1 LSSPPRLRAVKRWKK
16 KSRNTR
22 CYNVTMEQEQTQ
34 DIGAM
39 MQSYAEDAVRMAREF
54 RVELDYSEQS
64 LEQVERLLEQLLDE
78 LQNGPAAN
86 TSQPSEPLPNQ
97 QVDEMSRIWGGYLG
111 EVVRRRFGGE
121 WTIEKYPTGDFLIV
135 TLNVNGAKVFPA
147 MKIHKRL
154 TNGAADNLLAFYQ
167 NVRARLEAKPGG
179 KVQ

>member
-1 LSSPPRLRAVKRWKK
+1 MSPPPRPHAAKRWKK
-16 KSRNTR
+16 KSKYTR
-22 CYNVTMEQEQTQ
+22 CYNVAMEQEQTQ

-64 LEQVERLLEQLLDE
+64 LEQVEHLLDELHEE
-78 LQNGPAAN
+78 LQNGPAPK
-86 TSQPSEPLPNQ
+86 TSQSAERSSNQ

-121 WTIEKYPTGDFLIV
+121 WTIEKYPAGDFLIV